1 MTAPLVRRYGD
12 RVHRFLLLHGG
23 NPLDELLI
31 AAAGAVFLIGGWI
44 AIRMA
49 PRGESPESP
58 SADEEDVDSKPTD
71 EQEWRPRAD
80 RLACRSARPTTH
92 IDRCLV
98 TARANLD
105 LCRGSFDAVP
115 PSDPAGADAA

>member
-1 MTAPLVRRYGD
+1 MTTPLVRRYGVG
-12 RVHRFLLLHGG
+12 VHRFLLLHGG

-49 PRGESPESP
+49 PGSEPSEAP

-71 EQEWRPRAD
+71 EQEWRPRPIA
-80 RLACRSARPTTH
+80 
-92 IDRCLV
+92 
-98 TARANLD
+98 
-105 LCRGSFDAVP
+105 
-115 PSDPAGADAA
+115 